1 MTTDD
6 VRTSAN
12 RRPTPGGTTSRANR
26 RAEPNTPFER
36 IVVQDVRPST
46 PHGRP
51 AKAVVG
57 ELTPV
62 TANIFREGHEV
73 LAARALLRRGNE
85 VVATCALTHIGND
98 EWAGA
103 LTPPGIGAH
112 ELVIEAWTDRYATW
126 ARKATIKV
134 AARDNVG
141 TELAEVVALLAE
153 ASGDGKGPGSPGQGG
168 QGRLDTAHNGEQ
180 VTRALAALRD
190 NELDDASRINV
201 ALSAPVA
208 RALDGP
214 RLATDLT
221 AATPAPLWVDRERA
235 SVGAWYE
242 LFPRSFGGL
251 RGAAAQVPRL
261 AEMGFDVLYIPP
273 VHPIGHTFRKGK
285 NNALVAQEGDPGS
298 PWAIGSEEGGYTT
311 VHPDL
316 GTLEDFDFL
325 VRTVEEHGMELAMDY
340 ALNCSP
346 DHPWPR
352 EHPEWFHHRPDG
364 TIAYAE
370 NPPKKYQDIYP
381 INFWPAEEADRVAL
395 WQACKAIIDFWSD
408 RGIKVYRVDNPHTK
422 PFAFWEWMIKA
433 LREDRPEVV
442 LLAEA
447 FTRPKVMARLAE
459 VGFSQSYTYFTWRV
473 SQYGPEGIR
482 TYVEEL
488 AHTGLAD
495 YMRPNFWP
503 NTPDILSGPL
513 RGGPPSAFAL
523 RYILAAT
530 LSPSYGVYSGY
541 ELCENV
547 PASPD
552 NEEYLNSEKFE
563 IKHRDFARPGTL
575 APLFGAINAIRRRH
589 RAFASLR
596 TVQFHASDNPN
607 ILAYSKTSDDGSDI
621 VLIVVTL
628 DPYTTQETTLH
639 LNMSALAPQPASWL
653 EVNDELAGE
662 TYTWGAHPYVR
673 LDPWRRVAH
682 VMAVRSHL

>member
-1 MTTDD
+1 M
-6 VRTSAN
+6 
-12 RRPTPGGTTSRANR
+12 
-26 RAEPNTPFER
+26 
-36 IVVQDVRPST
+36 VQDVRPST

-62 TANIFREGHEV
+62 TASIFREGHDV
-73 LAARALLRRGNE
+73 LAARAVLRQGGE
-85 VVATCALTHIGND
+85 VVSTCAMTNTGND
-98 EWAGA
+98 EWSATVKP
-103 LTPPGIGAH
+103 LHTGAH

-126 ARKATIKV
+126 AHKAAIKL
-134 AARDNVG
+134 AARDDVK
-141 TELAEVVALLAE
+141 TEVAEAMALLTE
-153 ASGDGKGPGSPGQGG
+153 ASEDGKTPSGLGTREDSPD
-168 QGRLDTAHNGEQ
+168 RDNPDRDNPTRDTVA
-180 VTRALAALRD
+180 RALVVLSSSG
-190 NELDDASRINV
+190 LDDVSRINT

-208 RALDGP
+208 RALSGP

-221 AATPAPLWVDRERA
+221 SSPPWPLWVDRQRA
-235 SVGAWYE
+235 SFGAWYE

-251 RGAAAQVPRL
+251 RGAASQVPRL
-261 AEMGFDVLYIPP
+261 AELGFNVLYVPP

-285 NNALVAQEGDPGS
+285 NNSLVAHEGDPGS
-298 PWAIGSEEGGYTT
+298 PWAIGSEEGGFTSL
-311 VHPDL
+311 HPDL
-316 GTLEDFDFL
+316 GTFEDFDFL

-346 DHPWPR
+346 DHPWVR

-364 TIAYAE
+364 SIAYAE

-381 INFWPAEEADRVAL
+381 LNFWPPEEADRVAL
-395 WQACKAIIDFWSD
+395 WEACKSIIDFWSA
-408 RGIKVYRVDNPHTK
+408 RGIRTYRVDNPHTK
-422 PFAFWEWMIKA
+422 PFAFWEWMINA
-433 LREDRPEVV
+433 IRQQRSDII

-482 TYVEEL
+482 TYMEQL
-488 AHTGLAD
+488 AHTGLVD

-513 RGGPPSAFAL
+513 RDGPPSAFAL

-541 ELCENV
+541 ELCENM
-547 PASPD
+547 PASAD
-552 NEEYLNSEKFE
+552 NEEYFNSEKFE

-575 APLFGAINAIRRRH
+575 APLFGAVNSIRGRH

-596 TVQFHASDNPN
+596 SVHFHGSDNPN
-607 ILAYSKTSDDGSDI
+607 VLAYSKTSDDGSDT
-621 VLIVVTL
+621 VLVVLTL
-628 DPYTTQETTLH
+628 DPYSTQEATLH
-639 LNMSALAPQPASWL
+639 LDLSALAERPGSWV
-653 EVNDELAGE
+653 EVYDELSAE
-662 TYTWGAHPYVR
+662 TYTWGPSPYVR

-682 VMAVRSHL
+682 ILAVRSQT